1 MPGSASCA
9 IPLQTQIKHDLWP
22 VVRPSQS
29 ENVQEG
35 IKQKSAVKRGRQG
48 SFLDLNL
55 KHAGRASI

>member
-9 IPLQTQIKHDLWP
+9 IPLQTRIKHDLWLLLHP
-22 VVRPSQS
+22 LQS
-29 ENVQEG
+29 GNVQEG
-35 IKQKSAVKRGRQG
+35 IKQKSAVKKGRQA